1 MGARTLVLDGDPV
14 DALTDVAIA
23 EAAGMIIVGARGT
36 GGITGLRLGST
47 ALKVLHQA
55 QVPVLMV
62 PADM

>member
-1 MGARTLVLDGDPV
+1 M
-14 DALTDVAIA
+14 TDVAIS
-23 EAAGMIIVGARGT
+23 EAAGLIIVGARGT